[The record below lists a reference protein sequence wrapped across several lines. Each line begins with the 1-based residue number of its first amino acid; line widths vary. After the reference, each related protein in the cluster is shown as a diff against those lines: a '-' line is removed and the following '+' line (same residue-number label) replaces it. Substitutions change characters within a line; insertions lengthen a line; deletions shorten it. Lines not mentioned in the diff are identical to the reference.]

1 MIYIDHAA
9 TSFPKPE
16 PVVAEVTRFLRD
28 EAANPGRGGY
38 RLVRA
43 AAARVDAV
51 RGQLTR
57 FVGGDDP
64 NRMILTYSATDGLNI
79 AIRGVVRPGDR
90 VIIDRLAHNSI
101 YRPLRRLADAGRIEL
116 VTVDIADP
124 AGVLDPQAVADALAA
139 KPTRLVAIAHA
150 SNVLGTLAPV
160 GAIGPIVRRAGALF
174 LVDAA
179 QSIGTVDIDVAR
191 DAIDLLAFPG
201 HKALQGPPGTG
212 GLWVGPRAAE
222 TIIPAVREGGT
233 GGDSAYPTQPPIWPH
248 WLEAGTHNTAGLA
261 GLGAGLDWIAQRGGP
276 AAILQHERELVRPL
290 VEFLAGDKRFTL
302 YGPPPDRMADRIG
315 LVALNV
321 AGMAPSDVA
330 AILDADFDIAVRA
343 GLHCAPG
350 AHRHAGSFPAGS
362 VRISVGP
369 MNTAVEIDGLIV
381 ALKKIA
387 S

>member
-1 MIYIDHAA
+1 
-9 TSFPKPE
+9 
-16 PVVAEVTRFLRD
+16 
-28 EAANPGRGGY
+28 
-38 RLVRA
+38 
-43 AAARVDAV
+43 VDAV

-64 NRMILTYSATDGLNI
+64 SRMILTYSATDGLNI

-90 VIIDRLAHNSI
+90 VVIDRLAHNSI
-101 YRPLRRLADAGRIEL
+101 SRPLRRLADAGRIEL
-116 VTVDIADP
+116 VTVDITDP
-124 AGVLDPQAVADALAA
+124 AGVLDPQAVADALAGG
-139 KPTRLVAIAHA
+139 KPTRLVAVVHA
-150 SNVLGTLAPV
+150 SNVLGTISSI
-160 GAIGPIVRRAGALF
+160 GAIGPIVRKAGAMF

-191 DAIDLLAFPG
+191 DQIDLLAFPG

-222 TIIPAVREGGT
+222 VILPAVREGGT

-248 WLEAGTHNTAGLA
+248 WLEAGTHNTAGVA
-261 GLGAGLDWIAQRGGP
+261 GLGAGLDWIGQRGGP
-276 AAILQHERELVRPL
+276 AAILQHERELIRPL
-290 VEFLAGDKRFTL
+290 VEFLADDKRFTL
-302 YGPPPDRMADRIG
+302 YGPPADRMADRIG
-315 LVALNV
+315 LVSLNV
-321 AGMAPSDVA
+321 AGVAPSEVA

-350 AHRHAGSFPAGS
+350 AHRHGGSFPAGS

-369 MNTAVEIDGLIV
+369 MNTAEDIAGVIA

-387 S
+387 TS